1 VAGDTPRLAGNGPAL
16 LTYSAPA
23 TLATNPERP
32 IVVENPPPE
41 PPPVSSVFLDI
52 EYRHREVCLEH
63 FNGRY
68 YLAIR
73 YEGTLLR
80 YHFDQKSPE
89 GKGAEVPEPR
99 MVPGFLP
106 EKRGSS

>member
-1 VAGDTPRLAGNGPAL
+1 
-16 LTYSAPA
+16 
-23 TLATNPERP
+23 
-32 IVVENPPPE
+32 
-41 PPPVSSVFLDI
+41 
-52 EYRHREVCLEH
+52 VCLEH